1 MANQMIENHL
11 RDVNHV
17 PKFDGTNYRE
27 WSFELRMMF
36 QQLGLLGLVEGR
48 DGHTLPV
55 EVTKLFSNSYTC
67 LHHTHVR

>member
-17 PKFDGTNYRE
+17 PKFDETNFRD
-27 WSFELRMMF
+27 WSFELRMIF

-48 DGHTLPV
+48 VGHTLPE
-55 EVTKLFSNSYTC
+55 EVTKLF
-67 LHHTHVR
+67 